1 MCSHILSSRQK
12 EGPMTTRWS
21 FWLPLHPALSPG
33 QERGAEEPSK
43 LGGGGGQQESQL

>member
-1 MCSHILSSRQK
+1 
-12 EGPMTTRWS
+12 MTTRWS

-43 LGGGGGQQESQL
+43 LGGGGGQQESQLWGSRTGLSVGL